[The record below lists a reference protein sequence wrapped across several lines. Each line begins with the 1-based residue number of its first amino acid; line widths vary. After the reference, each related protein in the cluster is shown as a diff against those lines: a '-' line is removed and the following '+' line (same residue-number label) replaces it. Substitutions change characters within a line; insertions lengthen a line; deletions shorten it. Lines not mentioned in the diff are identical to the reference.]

1 MSNRQ
6 QLLTTVFIVCLGCIF
21 GREIPVAL
29 ADTPRLT
36 SATPLSQTAVQL
48 RFDQALDSKS
58 AESVSNYRI
67 EPEIEIEWATL
78 DSRLNIVHLYTSPL
92 EIDKRYTLIIKGIT
106 DTRKE
111 VAITLPE
118 TMEIT
123 FGAGQEVTFSGG
135 LRDTTLI
142 VDPQKKMRNYN
153 AGGEDFLLCTPIGGV
168 FFVAFDIMEAF
179 EEIGITGEASI
190 VEASISL
197 YAESIG
203 NDSPQQIIIRRVL
216 LPWHEGVQKSHPAK
230 ENELTYNSAMHQN
243 FPWNKPPA
251 QAMLEGVNGE
261 HPSDYNGSEDVAYR
275 IDGLTEIGAAGT
287 RYIWKGAP
295 VTDAARFWLANPDYS
310 YGYLFALRDGTA
322 PVRFS
327 SKEHANETRRP
338 VLTIRYRTQVEIAS
352 NTQGQYRL
360 RCQIRPNLSQC
371 PLRCP

>member
-6 QLLTTVFIVCLGCIF
+6 RLPITVFILLASCAF
-21 GREIPVAL
+21 GRAISVTL

-48 RFDQALDSKS
+48 RFDQTLDPSS
-58 AESVSNYRI
+58 AENLSNYRI
-67 EPEIEIEWATL
+67 EPEIEVEWATL
-78 DSRLNIVHLYTSPL
+78 DSRMDIVHLYTSPL
-92 EIDKRYTLIIKGIT
+92 EINKRYTVKVEGVV
-106 DTRKE
+106 DAKE
-111 VAITLPE
+111 EVFITLPE

-123 FGAGQEVTFSGG
+123 FGEGQEVTFSGVT
-135 LRDTTLI
+135 RDTTLI
-142 VDPQKKMRNYN
+142 VHPQKKERNYN
-153 AGGEDFLLCTPIGGV
+153 AGGEEFLLCTPIGGI

-179 EEIGITGEASI
+179 EEIGITRESRI
-190 VEASISL
+190 LDASISL
-197 YAESIG
+197 YAESVG
-203 NDSPQQIIIRRVL
+203 DDSSQQVIIRRVL
-216 LPWHEGVQKSHPAK
+216 LPWHEGAQKSQPAK

-287 RYIWKGAP
+287 RYIWQGNL

-322 PVRFS
+322 SVRFS
-327 SKEHANETRRP
+327 SKEHPDETRRP
-338 VLTIRYRTQVEIAS
+338 VLTIRYRTQVENS
-352 NTQGQYRL
+352 D
-360 RCQIRPNLSQC
+360 
-371 PLRCP
+371 